1 MSLRLDSD
9 QEWDMLLPGA
19 LLRDPA
25 RRGSSHLSQRSLPCT
40 DRTHTHLITDEI
52 FSLLWR
58 VADVKRHRA
67 LCSLFC
73 SPCDFPQTSSMV
85 RRGVRLPQIAI
96 SLRNPWVFR
105 QLVIQQVFLPLPL
118 QFCHLHLQ
126 LDMLRLTSQ

>member
-73 SPCDFPQTSSMV
+73 SPSHE
-85 RRGVRLPQIAI
+85 
-96 SLRNPWVFR
+96 LRNEVEKSERKGSPPAGKR
-105 QLVIQQVFLPLPL
+105 
-118 QFCHLHLQ
+118 
-126 LDMLRLTSQ
+126 RR

>member
-73 SPCDFPQTSSMV
+73 SPCDSPQTSSMV

-96 SLRNPWVFR
+96 SLRNPWVIKTAMIGTRFER
-105 QLVIQQVFLPLPL
+105 TRLPCCLT
-118 QFCHLHLQ
+118 
-126 LDMLRLTSQ
+126 LDRRHWH